1 MYYSDYITNCIE
13 IGAIKVFEN
22 RAEKLINYS
31 VNFNVESIL
40 VDLETFKGFSE
51 FSLEFINDKY
61 GYRYSDDILLKY
73 TAIGVLDEIICCLIG
88 MKETPTVGMI
98 PLFVIS
104 ELEDLCKHISSS
116 LSTKK
121 FKPMKT
127 IKEEFKEYF
136 PWYE

>member
-1 MYYSDYITNCIE
+1 MHYSDYITNCIE
-13 IGAIKVFEN
+13 IGAMKVFEN
-22 RAEKLINYS
+22 REGKMIDYD
-31 VNFNVESIL
+31 VNFNAESIL
-40 VDLETFKGFSE
+40 VDLETFKGFSQ

-61 GYRYSDDILLKY
+61 RYNDDILLKY

-88 MKETPTVGMI
+88 MKETPTDGMI

-104 ELEDLCKHISSS
+104 ELEDLCKHISSN
-116 LSTKK
+116 LLTKK